1 MSERKCCKSNSMR
14 EFESDALYAGN
25 IQELYW
31 QELIFIPADIIRGNR
46 KYYTHEKI
54 GFRCFM
60 ATLSLTEALSENLM
74 LLSY

>member
-1 MSERKCCKSNSMR
+1 MSERKCCKLNSMK
-14 EFESDALYAGN
+14 EFESDALNAEN

-54 GFRCFM
+54 GFWCFM
-60 ATLSLTEALSENLM
+60 AIPSLTEILSENLM